1 MDQKEIF
8 EFISRFEESSL
19 TVMEIEEDSFKLKLE
34 KPGPQTVAVAPIANT
49 VQPVQQTQSTQAVP
63 QAPVD
68 SGFEKVKSPIVGVF
82 YQSPSPEEPA
92 FVSLGQKV
100 SKGQILCLVEAMK
113 MMNELK
119 SPVDGVIKAVYG
131 TDGQLVEFDQ
141 VLFEV
146 EPC

>member
-8 EFISRFEESSL
+8 AFISRFEESSL
-19 TVMEIEEDSFKLKLE
+19 TVMEIEEEDFKLKLE
-34 KPGPQTVAVAPIANT
+34 KPGPQTVAVAPVINS
-49 VQPVQQTQSTQAVP
+49 VQEASAAQPAAAVSQP
-63 QAPVD
+63 SPD
-68 SGFEKVKSPIVGVF
+68 NGFEKVKSPIVGVY
-82 YQSPSPEEPA
+82 YQAPSPEEPA

-119 SPVDGVIKAVYG
+119 SPVDGIIKAVHG

>member
-1 MDQKEIF
+1 MKQKEIF

-19 TVMEIEEDSFKLKLE
+19 TVLEIEEDSFKLKLE
-34 KPGPQTVAVAPIANT
+34 KPGPQTVSVAPAVNA
-49 VQPVQQTQSTQAVP
+49 VTQAQFV
-63 QAPVD
+63 QEVAPAPAD
-68 SGFEKVKSPIVGVF
+68 NGFEKIKSPIVGVF
-82 YQSPSPEEPA
+82 YKSPSPEEPA
-92 FVSLGQKV
+92 FAVLGQKV

-119 SPVDGVIKAVYG
+119 SPVDGVIKAIYG

-146 EPC
+146 ESC

>member
-1 MDQKEIF
+1 MEQKEIF

-19 TVMEIEEDSFKLKLE
+19 TVLEIEEDSFKLKLE
-34 KPGPQTVAVAPIANT
+34 KPGPQTAAVVSVASP
-49 VQPVQQTQSTQAVP
+49 VQPMQQTQPMQPATPS
-63 QAPVD
+63 PVD
-68 SGFEKVKSPIVGVF
+68 NGFEKVKSPIVGVF
-82 YQSPSPEEPA
+82 YESPSPEEPA
-92 FVSLGQKV
+92 FAALGQKV
-100 SKGQILCLVEAMK
+100 SKGQVLCLVEAMK

-119 SPVDGVIKAVYG
+119 SPVDGIIKAIHG